1 MNAMSTHRTD
11 NLSATMKIAVFLNRF
26 LPRGKGALPR
36 YLGSLVRGDRSRSII
51 TREGALLALEPTSLD
66 VYACI
71 LNSGRTW
78 NWHVLAAC
86 AAVLEPGNVFY
97 DIGANIGFMSMELA
111 RIFRAADGLPT
122 IRIVSF
128 EPLPV
133 LAEAIAASA
142 RLNGL
147 QNFIVRDEVVS
158 DSDGT
163 AELFLGSHSIHAS
176 TRARESRSTLLRR
189 PMVRIDT
196 LVADGTIPAPA
207 VIKIDVEGGELAAFR
222 GAEETIRRHRPHIVF
237 ESDENTGRF
246 GYTRSEL
253 LAYLESLAPY
263 RFFSVSAAGDSL
275 AELRWDSDS
284 TREPADVL
292 ACVSD
297 DCGIGTVARK
307 LRRWSSCRKIERA
320 SSSGGSLG
328 EDAGSRS
335 SLG

>member
-1 MNAMSTHRTD
+1 
-11 NLSATMKIAVFLNRF
+11 
-26 LPRGKGALPR
+26 
-36 YLGSLVRGDRSRSII
+36 
-51 TREGALLALEPTSLD
+51 
-66 VYACI
+66 
-71 LNSGRTW
+71 
-78 NWHVLAAC
+78 
-86 AAVLEPGNVFY
+86 
-97 DIGANIGFMSMELA
+97 
-111 RIFRAADGLPT
+111 
-122 IRIVSF
+122 
-128 EPLPV
+128 
-133 LAEAIAASA
+133 
-142 RLNGL
+142 
-147 QNFIVRDEVVS
+147 
-158 DSDGT
+158 
-163 AELFLGSHSIHAS
+163 
-176 TRARESRSTLLRR
+176 
-189 PMVRIDT
+189 MVRIDT

-320 SSSGGSLG
+320 SLPGGSLG